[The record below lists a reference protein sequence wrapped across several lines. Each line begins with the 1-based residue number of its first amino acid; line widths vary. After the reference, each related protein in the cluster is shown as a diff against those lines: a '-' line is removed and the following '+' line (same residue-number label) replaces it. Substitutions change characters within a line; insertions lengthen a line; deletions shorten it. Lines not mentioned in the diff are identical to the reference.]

1 VDLELSEDELELR
14 DNVRRVLNAACPPSL
29 VRSVFEGKDTGDALW
44 ERMAELYWPAL
55 GLPERFGGLGG
66 TFVDV
71 TIVVEELGRAVAPG
85 PYLATVTQFVPA
97 VCELGSETA
106 DHAER
111 FLAPVAAG
119 ETTGTLAIAED
130 GRWDPAAVRAV
141 ARPAG
146 DGWVLEGAKC
156 SMLDAD
162 TADEAVV
169 VARAPGTSGTAGLGA
184 FVVSGDRL
192 RVSARSV
199 IDPTLRICDVALDG
213 IDVPADRVLAE
224 PGAPGTVDALHRV
237 LDQATVAVAAATLGA
252 CRRIFEMTVDYA
264 KTREQFGRPIGSFQ
278 AVKHRIADLYSI
290 VERSTALLYFA
301 ALTVAE
307 DDARRHEA
315 ASLAKAAAGDCQ
327 RLVVEDGLQLHGGIG
342 MTWEYDLHLLLKRAK
357 ACEALFGSAASHR
370 AAVAKS
376 LHLLEDGTS

>member
-1 VDLELSEDELELR
+1 
-14 DNVRRVLNAACPPSL
+14 
-29 VRSVFEGKDTGDALW
+29 
-44 ERMAELYWPAL
+44 M
-55 GLPERFGGLGG
+55 
-66 TFVDV
+66 
-71 TIVVEELGRAVAPG
+71 
-85 PYLATVTQFVPA
+85 
-97 VCELGSETA
+97 
-106 DHAER
+106 
-111 FLAPVAAG
+111 
-119 ETTGTLAIAED
+119 
-130 GRWDPAAVRAV
+130 
-141 ARPAG
+141 
-146 DGWVLEGAKC
+146 
-156 SMLDAD
+156 
-162 TADEAVV
+162 
-169 VARAPGTSGTAGLGA
+169 
-184 FVVSGDRL
+184 
-192 RVSARSV
+192 
-199 IDPTLRICDVALDG
+199 ALDG

-370 AAVAKS
+370 AAVAQS